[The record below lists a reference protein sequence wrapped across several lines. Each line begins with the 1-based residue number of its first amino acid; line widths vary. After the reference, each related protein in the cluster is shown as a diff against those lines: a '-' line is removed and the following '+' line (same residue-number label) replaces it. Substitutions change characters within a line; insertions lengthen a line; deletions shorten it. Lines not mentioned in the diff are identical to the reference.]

1 MEFKTGPKN
10 VRIRIKV
17 FDMLEQKKKSKQ
29 LRTKLFTSMK
39 KADFLLNE
47 DTLFIPQFFFFTLL
61 LIFVRSFQ

>member
-10 VRIRIKV
+10 VRIMIKV

-39 KADFLLNE
+39 KVDFC
-47 DTLFIPQFFFFTLL
+47 
-61 LIFVRSFQ
+61 